1 MSLVP
6 LCEVDQVLI
15 GEVIKVEIPDHAPI
29 AVYNLDG
36 AYFATDDICTHGDA
50 SLSEGIVDDDQII
63 CPYHGGTFDIRTGE
77 ATGAPCIVA
86 LRTYPLRVEEGKLYV
101 ELP

>member
-1 MSLVP
+1 MSLIP
-6 LCEVDQVLI
+6 LCEIDQVQI
-15 GEVIKVEIPDHAPI
+15 GEVIKVEMPGRSPI

-50 SLSEGIVDDDQII
+50 SLSEGIIDDDQII
-63 CPYHGGTFDIRTGE
+63 CPYHGGMFDIRTGE

-86 LRTYPLRVEEGKLYV
+86 LRTYPLSIEEGKLYV